1 MSDYAKMFQEMMEQT
16 AAMGKKFAVDADMF
30 SPKAFEAMMPGV
42 GQSFLEMAFGNT
54 INQNGLDAKSRFLV
68 TIAGLTSQIVLQ
80 VPQLKLAIESARVAG
95 AKKQEITEVIM
106 QMSMFGGMPVTTQ
119 ALQAALEVFNAEEDG
134 KDE

>member
-1 MSDYAKMFQEMMEQT
+1 MSDFAKMFQQMMEQT
-16 AAMGKKFAVDADMF
+16 AEMGKKFAPGADMF
-30 SPKAFEAMMPGV
+30 SPAAFEAMMPGV

-54 INQNGLDAKSRFLV
+54 INQNGLDAKNRFLV
-68 TIAGLTSQIVLQ
+68 TIAGLTSQIALQ

-119 ALQAALEVFNAEEDG
+119 ALQAALDVFNAEENG
-134 KDE
+134 KD

>member
-1 MSDYAKMFQEMMEQT
+1 MSDFAKMFQQMMDQT
-16 AAMGKKFAVDADMF
+16 AEMGKKFAPDASWF

-54 INQNGLDAKSRFLV
+54 VNVNGLDAKTRFLV
-68 TIAGLTSQIVLQ
+68 TIAGLTSQIALQ
-80 VPQLKLAIESARVAG
+80 TPQLKLAIESARVAG

-119 ALQAALEVFNAEEDG
+119 ALQAALEVFNAEENG
-134 KDE
+134 KD

>member
-1 MSDYAKMFQEMMEQT
+1 MSDFAKMFQEMMEQT
-16 AAMGKKFAVDADMF
+16 AEMGKKFAPGAEMF

-42 GQSFLEMAFGNT
+42 GQPFLEMAFGNT

-68 TIAGLTSQIVLQ
+68 TIAGLTSQVALQ
-80 VPQLKLAIESARVAG
+80 TPQLKLAIESARVAG

-119 ALQAALEVFNAEEDG
+119 ALSAALEVFNAEENG
-134 KDE
+134 KD